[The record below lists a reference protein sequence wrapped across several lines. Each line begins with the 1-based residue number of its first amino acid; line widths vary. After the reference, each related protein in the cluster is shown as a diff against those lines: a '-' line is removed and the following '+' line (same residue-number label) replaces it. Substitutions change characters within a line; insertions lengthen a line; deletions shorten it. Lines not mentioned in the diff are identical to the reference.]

1 MAKTG
6 DVIENP
12 VTGNRATFLQTRG
25 DTGGESL
32 RFEWVIPPR
41 NSLSPNISTRARGS
55 PTRSSPGCY
64 GAARGCN
71 EIPRVPSLLVE
82 GLERGA

>member
-6 DVIENP
+6 DVIENR
-12 VTGNRATFLQTRG
+12 VADNRATFLQTRG

-41 NSLSPNISTRARGS
+41 TSLSPG
-55 PTRSSPGCY
+55 GY

-71 EIPRVPSLLVE
+71 ALSRVPSLLVE